1 VSDLLVL
8 CYHAVSERWPASL
21 SVTPHALAEQ
31 LGFVVRRGYRGVT
44 FTEAVTQEAEGRRV
58 AVTFDDAY
66 ESVLGLAFPI
76 LERLGLTATVFV
88 PTAFADSG
96 RLMSW
101 PGVDV
106 WLGTEHQAELAG
118 MSWDALGRLAEE
130 GWELGSHTRTHARL
144 PDLDDAA
151 LHDELT
157 GSKEACERRLGT
169 PCRAIAYPYGAVDDR
184 VVAAVARAGYVA
196 AATLPESFADP
207 APLRWPRVGVFHKD
221 GTGRFRLKAST
232 AVRRARRS
240 PAWTALERVRRRS

>member
-1 VSDLLVL
+1 MSDLLVL

-21 SVTPHALAEQ
+21 SVTPQALAAQ

-66 ESVLGLAFPI
+66 ASVLGLAFPI

-88 PTAFADSG
+88 PTAFVDSG

-106 WLGTEHQAELAG
+106 WLGTEHKTELAG
-118 MSWDALGRLAEE
+118 MSWEALGQLAEQ
-130 GWELGSHTRTHARL
+130 GWEIGSHTRTHARL
-144 PDLDDAA
+144 PDVDDAA
-151 LHDELT
+151 LPEELRE
-157 GSKEACERRLGT
+157 SKQACERELGT

-184 VVAAVARAGYVA
+184 VVAAAAAAGYVA
-196 AATLPESFADP
+196 GAALPGSFANP

-221 GTGRFRLKAST
+221 GIGRFRLKASS
-232 AVRRARRS
+232 AVRYARRS
-240 PAWTALERVRRRS
+240 PAWTALERVRRR